1 MHAADFRA
9 LAVGENVEVTTATAI
24 ATDSDSRRAGGIFE
38 LGKGESHTF
47 CTGSTGLG
55 LALAAFSA
63 SGWNVRRVV
72 SSMAVMA
79 SPAVS

>member
-1 MHAADFRA
+1 LSRVKDLREKFFPSPFAAMHAADFRA

-55 LALAAFSA
+55 LPPSLALA
-63 SGWNVRRVV
+63 VV
-72 SSMAVMA
+72 
-79 SPAVS
+79 